1 MPMKRLV
8 KVILLATVAVFM
20 LSGWAVAEVRLIKG
34 QTLYVP
40 CYTTFY
46 SGGHP
51 FEVTT
56 VIYIHNADPKNAIN
70 IVKIALYN
78 TSGKLV
84 EKYLQKPLKLDAF
97 ATHRINVKAPLEGE
111 EGSGANFIIQW
122 QADKKVVV
130 PLINALFLGARGT
143 QGYSFTSPARV
154 IKEESD

>member
-1 MPMKRLV
+1 MKKLV
-8 KVILLATVAVFM
+8 KVLLLMVVAFSLLAGPA
-20 LSGWAVAEVRLIKG
+20 SAKVRLIKG

-51 FEVTT
+51 FDVTT
-56 VIYIHNADPKNAIN
+56 VIYIHNADPHNAID
-70 IVKIALYN
+70 IVKIDLYN
-78 TSGKLV
+78 TEGKLV
-84 EKYLQKPLKLDAF
+84 EKYLQKPLKLNSF
-97 ATHRINVKAPLEGE
+97 ATHRINVKAPLQGE
-111 EGSGANFIIQW
+111 EGAGANFIVQW
-122 QADKKVVV
+122 QANKKVII

>member
-1 MPMKRLV
+1 MKRLI
-8 KVILLATVAVFM
+8 KVILLATVAVFF
-20 LSGWAVAEVRLIKG
+20 LSGLAAAQVRLIKG

-56 VIYIHNADPKNAIN
+56 AIFIHNADPHNAIN
-70 IVKIALYN
+70 ILQIDLHN

-97 ATHRINVKAPLEGE
+97 ATHRINVKAPLRGE
-111 EGSGANFIIQW
+111 EGTGANFIIQW
-122 QADKKVVV
+122 QADKKAVV
-130 PLINALFLGARGT
+130 PLINAVFLGARGT

-154 IKEESD
+154 IREEPD